1 MPSLE
6 DAITLA
12 LKAHNGQVDKAG
24 QPYILHPLRVMLA
37 VQGAGGGY
45 EAQIAAV
52 LHDVVEDSAYSLDDL
67 RREGYS
73 EVVLTALDALTHRD
87 GESYSDF
94 IARAKANPIARQVK
108 LADIEDN
115 LDVRRL
121 GHITPKDA
129 ERLERYI
136 RARERLLAP

>member
-6 DAITLA
+6 DAIALA

-24 QPYILHPLRVMLA
+24 QPYILHPLQVMLA
-37 VQGAGGGY
+37 VQQAGGSL
-45 EAQIAAV
+45 EAQMAAV
-52 LHDVVEDSAYSLDDL
+52 LHDVIEDSAYSFDDL
-67 RREGYS
+67 RRDGYS
-73 EVVLTALDALTHRD
+73 ETVLTALDALTRRD

-94 IARAKANPIARQVK
+94 VARAKANPIARQVK

-121 GHITPKDA
+121 THITPKDA
-129 ERLERYI
+129 ERLERYL
-136 RARERLLAP
+136 RAREQLLAP